1 AALRGADVAVNL
13 HGRGPQSHRLLLDT
27 APGRLVAFG
36 CSDVS
41 VGDPQWRADEHEV
54 LRWCRLLAES
64 GIPADP
70 AALDIDVPAYG
81 VPPRLRGCTVIHPG
95 AAFRARQW
103 PAERWAD
110 VAGAE
115 LAGGRTVL
123 VTAAAAE
130 ADLVRAVVD
139 AVSAPEPAGAGDGR
153 PVLESLV
160 GADIATFAAHVAA
173 AGRVLCADTG
183 VAHLATALRRPSVVL
198 FGPTPPALWG
208 PPADRREHVVLWKG
222 RTGDPLAD
230 EPDRGLLD
238 IGVPEVVSAAA
249 ALDQRAGEPSGR
261 PHVRLP

>member
-1 AALRGADVAVNL
+1 
-13 HGRGPQSHRLLLDT
+13 
-27 APGRLVAFG
+27 
-36 CSDVS
+36 
-41 VGDPQWRADEHEV
+41 
-54 LRWCRLLAES
+54 
-64 GIPADP
+64 
-70 AALDIDVPAYG
+70 
-81 VPPRLRGCTVIHPG
+81 
-95 AAFRARQW
+95 
-103 PAERWAD
+103 
-110 VAGAE
+110 
-115 LAGGRTVL
+115 VL